1 MRTSLTI
8 FLKIAAHSPRALY
21 LPFTCFIFFHWDSVK
36 EAEPL
41 RSVEHG
47 CVIEIRPDTIRREA
61 GEIKVCKGNREI
73 KVLWRTSRGSRTAR
87 EDVWRSHWKA
97 LLCRSARGCRRSI
110 EELET
115 DQGESRER
123 QNPLAPLCL
132 SPLASNHDVLW
143 TVWLLLHF
151 QLPHLEQIPFLANFN
166 WKLYKGWNEEKH
178 GSSLTNWT
186 QYKTTTV
193 FNHLTYYLL
202 KLHISLY
209 LYVPVGVCTC
219 ASTYRHTQSPKPSEC
234 RDFYLFYTPQYPEDC
249 KYSMNNCWLNFWLL
263 ALELYLGAKSES
275 GSLIYGWQN
284 RGSGNEWV
292 LNSKKLSKSQSHR
305 CNLQRLPVHK
315 ALSG

>member
-36 EAEPL
+36 EAESL

-97 LLCRSARGCRRSI
+97 LLCRSAWGCRRSI

-193 FNHLTYYLL
+193 FNHLTYYLNYTFL
-202 KLHISLY
+202 FICMCLWVCALVQAHIDTHRVPNPLNAGTFICFIHLSIQKIANIQWIIVDWIFDCWPLNYTWGQSL
-209 LYVPVGVCTC
+209 
-219 ASTYRHTQSPKPSEC
+219 
-234 RDFYLFYTPQYPEDC
+234 
-249 KYSMNNCWLNFWLL
+249 
-263 ALELYLGAKSES
+263 
-275 GSLIYGWQN
+275 
-284 RGSGNEWV
+284 
-292 LNSKKLSKSQSHR
+292 SQDH
-305 CNLQRLPVHK
+305 
-315 ALSG
+315 

>member
-1 MRTSLTI
+1 MWLLYLCCIIRYLVVGVSGPSLLLFWLSFEWSSCDLAKFYNYFLISSGLGSSISFLVRTSLTI
-8 FLKIAAHSPRALY
+8 LLKIAAHSPRALY

-36 EAEPL
+36 EAESL

-47 CVIEIRPDTIRREA
+47 CVIEIRPDTIMREA

-73 KVLWRTSRGSRTAR
+73 KVLWSTSRGSRTAR

-202 KLHISLY
+202 
-209 LYVPVGVCTC
+209 
-219 ASTYRHTQSPKPSEC
+219 
-234 RDFYLFYTPQYPEDC
+234 
-249 KYSMNNCWLNFWLL
+249 
-263 ALELYLGAKSES
+263 
-275 GSLIYGWQN
+275 
-284 RGSGNEWV
+284 
-292 LNSKKLSKSQSHR
+292 
-305 CNLQRLPVHK
+305 
-315 ALSG
+315 